1 MQVQAEPTAP
11 EWPQI
16 RWGLGHLRGKEAME
30 AGQGWSVWGGDQRGE
45 TLAVVRTLAAP
56 E

>member
-11 EWPQI
+11 EWP
-16 RWGLGHLRGKEAME
+16 RVKWGL
-30 AGQGWSVWGGDQRGE
+30 GQGWSVWGKDQRGE
-45 TLAVVRTLAAP
+45 TLAVVRTLGAP

>member
-1 MQVQAEPTAP
+1 MQAEPTAP
-11 EWPQI
+11 EWPWI
-16 RWGLGHLRGKEAME
+16 RWGLGHLRGKEATE
-30 AGQGWSVWGGDQRGE
+30 AGQGLNVWGEDQRGG